1 MKKWNKDYRQ
11 GFLRGLLVPTLVLA
25 LLGSALA
32 ATGTMQQIDALVGG
46 ISIYV
51 DGVLQ
56 EPKNVKGEAV
66 QPIAWQGTTYLPVRA
81 LTNMLTDKEVNWDQS
96 TMSVYIGKQPAKP
109 LVKLNELEMYQKN
122 SEHASMTVDSYAA
135 FSKLDKKVE
144 AYNRLILSCNSY
156 ETGSYYSGRYRQ
168 YEYSTKSGTGY
179 AVYMLDSK
187 YKALTGKL
195 DVPYSELGDKGAV
208 GVAFYSVDAYGEENL
223 IDKFFVKA
231 GDQSVDV
238 SVPLTGVEILKI
250 ERIGTWDEDW
260 PYDQGQY
267 NCGKD
272 AYLYNVA
279 LETY

>member
-96 TMSVYIGKQPAKP
+96 TMSVYIGKQPTKP
-109 LVKLNELEMYQKN
+109 LVKLNELEMYRQN
-122 SEHASMTVDSYAA
+122 SEYAGMAVDSNAA
-135 FSKLDKKVE
+135 FPKLDKKVE
-144 AYNRLILSCNSY
+144 AYNLLNLHYERYWDDNSNY
-156 ETGSYYSGRYRQ
+156 YNKPYYTGH
-168 YEYSTKSGTGY
+168 

-187 YKALTGKL
+187 YKTLTGKL
-195 DVPYSELGDKGAV
+195 GVTYTELGDKGAV

-231 GDQSVDV
+231 GDPSVDV